1 MRIYQ
6 DKMFKLSGVTLLFTT
21 IFSSPS
27 PVLSEITDNPAVTE
41 TVEETVNQNIN
52 PLNSVMNQG
61 SGSGN
66 SSSTNSVTDNIN
78 SVNGAIDQG
87 NTIVDTINGKIDNT
101 PSEANGAVNEAIDS
115 VLDSQTQGEIGEA
128 IGSVQQASGL
138 VSRVIGLGDKI
149 RGILTN
155 FNLDQILDAI
165 NLDLNEITGNVYTV
179 PGSKGAASDPLAD
192 IEAGALGLPGID
204 EVDETIE
211 ESGSTALMEALA
223 GKQEGGG
230 RSGRVYMENLYR
242 INQAEQIADKTALS
256 RQGQE
261 KLASNSIATDD
272 ALKTSTAMMED
283 SEQQD
288 VSQNVLRNISVQA
301 HEQTVHTGLLALD
314 AQLRARDDS
323 VRNVLMGRTLMEIQ
337 AERVSEQRRNASAYS
352 GVIASGGLF
361 YLPGLGDE
369 QQPDQKEKQP
379 ETK

>member
-1 MRIYQ
+1 M
-6 DKMFKLSGVTLLFTT
+6 KSNLFKLSTGMTLLFAT
-21 IFSSPS
+21 IFLSSS
-27 PVLSEITDNPAVTE
+27 PVLSEIMNNPAITD
-41 TVEETVNQNIN
+41 TVEETVNQNIDL
-52 PLNSVMNQG
+52 LNGVMNQG
-61 SGSGN
+61 N
-66 SSSTNSVTDNIN
+66 ASSKLSSANPVTDNIN
-78 SVNGAIDQG
+78 SVNGVTNQG
-87 NTIVDTINGKIDNT
+87 NTVIDTINGKIDNA
-101 PSEANGAVNEAIDS
+101 PSEANEAINGVIDS
-115 VLDSQTQGEIGEA
+115 ALSSQTQSDISGA
-128 IGSVQQASGL
+128 IGSFEQASGL

-155 FNLDQILDAI
+155 FNLDQVLDAI
-165 NLDLNEITGNVYTV
+165 NIDLNEITGNVYTV
-179 PGSKGAASDPLAD
+179 PGSKGAASDPLAE

-204 EVDETIE
+204 EVDEAIE

-230 RSGRVYMENLYR
+230 QSGRAYMKNLYR
-242 INQAEQIADKTALS
+242 TNQAEQIADKTALS

-261 KLASNSIATDD
+261 KLASNSVAADD

-283 SEQQD
+283 SEDQD

-369 QQPDQKEKQP
+369 QNPDQKEKQP
-379 ETK
+379 EIK